1 MSLHRSLITVVNL
14 EGIGVSENKIEK
26 ILIVDDSEMNR
37 AMLTAILDKRYEI
50 LEAENGE
57 AALVAL
63 KEHGVDISLVLLD
76 IVMPKMDGFEVLA
89 VMNETHIIEKIPVIM
104 ISAENGTS
112 HIKRAYDLGVSDY
125 ISRPFDAEVV
135 QKRVN
140 NTLMLYAK
148 QKRLVE
154 MVTDQIYEKQKSNS
168 ILVNILSHVV
178 EFRNGESGMHILH
191 VNTLTHLLL
200 KLICKKTDK
209 YKLSEAEIDLISM
222 ASSLHDIG
230 KIAIPDNILNK
241 PGRLTKEEFE
251 VMKTHSAIGYSLIEE
266 VPYNKDEPLL
276 KISSEICRWHHERY
290 DGRGYP
296 DGLKGDEIPIY
307 AQVVS
312 LADVYDALTSER
324 VYKSA
329 YSHEKAIEMILNGEC
344 GAFNPILLECL
355 KESGDLIRE
364 ELKVKSFREFDKGE
378 IVRITD
384 EMLKVDLANDD
395 DSTVMLLHRG
405 KDIV

>member
-1 MSLHRSLITVVNL
+1 M
-14 EGIGVSENKIEK
+14 SENKVEK

-57 AALVAL
+57 VAL
-63 KEHGVDISLVLLD
+63 EALNRHGADISLVLLD

-89 VMNETHIIEKIPVIM
+89 VMNEIRIIENVPVIM

-148 QKRLVE
+148 QRRLVE

-191 VNTLTHLLL
+191 VNTLTNILL
-200 KLICKKTDK
+200 KLVCQKTDK
-209 YKLSEAEIDLISM
+209 YKLSESEIDLISM

-251 VMKTHSAIGYSLIEE
+251 IMKTHSAIGYSLIEE
-266 VPYNKDEPLL
+266 VPYNKNEPLL

-324 VYKSA
+324 VYKPA
-329 YSHEKAIEMILNGEC
+329 YSHDKAIEMISNGEC

-355 KESGDLIRE
+355 QENGDLIRE
-364 ELKVKSFREFDKGE
+364 ELKVNSFREFDKEE

-384 EMLKVDLANDD
+384 EMLKRDLVSED
-395 DSTVMLLHRG
+395 DSAVKLMHR
-405 KDIV
+405 D